1 MIRRPP
7 RSTRT
12 DTLFPYTTLF
22 RSQPQLIL
30 RQKPRPNIEG
40 VGRQLDPQID
50 IVAVARPVLERI
62 LAERYS
68 PQRLAGEFRKRLP
81 ELITQAPE
89 VPRLVHA
96 WLSQQVQ
103 GKHELALRSKDL
115 AELVH
120 TIKSVQRRTEIGRA
134 HV

>member
-1 MIRRPP
+1 M
-7 RSTRT
+7 
-12 DTLFPYTTLF
+12 
-22 RSQPQLIL
+22 
-30 RQKPRPNIEG
+30 
-40 VGRQLDPQID
+40 
-50 IVAVARPVLERI
+50 
-62 LAERYS
+62 
-68 PQRLAGEFRKRLP
+68 P

-120 TIKSVQRRTEIGRA
+120 TIKCVQRRTVAAIFGSGLLIVAAILYCLATGGLPLLSTPADAWNAGAGGPRGGGA
-134 HV
+134 AGPRPLPNP

>member
-1 MIRRPP
+1 MW
-7 RSTRT
+7 
-12 DTLFPYTTLF
+12 
-22 RSQPQLIL
+22 
-30 RQKPRPNIEG
+30 
-40 VGRQLDPQID
+40 
-50 IVAVARPVLERI
+50 AVARPVLERI

-81 ELITQAPE
+81 EMITQAPE

-103 GKHELALRSKDL
+103 GKPELALRSKDL

-120 TIKSVQRRTEIGRA
+120 TIQSVKRRPVAATFAIGRA
-134 HV
+134 TCRERVCQLV

>member
-22 RSQPQLIL
+22 RS
-30 RQKPRPNIEG
+30 
-40 VGRQLDPQID
+40 
-50 IVAVARPVLERI
+50 
-62 LAERYS
+62 S
-68 PQRLAGEFRKRLP
+68 PQRLAGEVRKRLP
-81 ELITQAPE
+81 EMITQAPE

-120 TIKSVQRRTEIGRA
+120 TLKSVQRRTVAAIFGSGLLILSALLYGLAAGGPTLLSLPPAAWPARFA
-134 HV
+134 GLWALRSDARR